1 VWIHLLTTELIYGA
15 SPVVVAPVQAN
26 EGHGTFRWE
35 KTRKKQRVIR
45 YSDFESREAYAAAIA
60 AAALPIVDVPHET
73 SIDEWE
79 DIEDELSEPSRIE
92 VLQAEIVLGD
102 DARRWLESD
111 LGRAVIGMA
120 AQEKA
125 EAMEALLDISSSDSL
140 AILELQ
146 SKAKR
151 ADSFA
156 GWITELIQKG
166 ADAEKILISEDG
178 NE

>member
-1 VWIHLLTTELIYGA
+1 
-15 SPVVVAPVQAN
+15 
-26 EGHGTFRWE
+26 
-35 KTRKKQRVIR
+35 
-45 YSDFESREAYAAAIA
+45 
-60 AAALPIVDVPHET
+60 
-73 SIDEWE
+73 
-79 DIEDELSEPSRIE
+79 LSEPSRIE

>member
-79 DIEDELSEPSRIE
+79 DIEDEFI
-92 VLQAEIVLGD
+92 AF
-102 DARRWLESD
+102 
-111 LGRAVIGMA
+111 
-120 AQEKA
+120 
-125 EAMEALLDISSSDSL
+125 
-140 AILELQ
+140 ELM
-146 SKAKR
+146 R
-151 ADSFA
+151 F
-156 GWITELIQKG
+156 LH
-166 ADAEKILISEDG
+166 
-178 NE
+178 